1 MVSFCYACYLVIFSS
16 FLKNTTVFYLPQYN
30 VLNRNL
36 TDSGEEMLLSF
47 LTLLL
52 YNPKKLLNQ
61 NYPVT
66 VRLMFS
72 FLVSDH
78 ILLSEILK
86 ILFTDII
93 DNGSD

>member
-1 MVSFCYACYLVIFSS
+1 
-16 FLKNTTVFYLPQYN
+16 
-30 VLNRNL
+30 
-36 TDSGEEMLLSF
+36 MLLSF

-72 FLVSDH
+72 FLVSDR